1 MIGRVNTGGGGTG
14 AKLTVTAPAGCTVT
28 VSKDGKTKT
37 KVAGSDGIVVFK
49 GLASG
54 SWTVTITDGSQTAD
68 YKSFIGWGEICEVSG
83 EEARKGLELL
93 CRHCGFDSVGCS
105 EKVIEAT
112 CVEKITVREF
122 TAKERFKP
130 ASL

>member
-1 MIGRVNTGGGGTG
+1 MCVEADVCR
-14 AKLTVTAPAGCTVT
+14 AF
-28 VSKDGKTKT
+28 
-37 KVAGSDGIVVFK
+37 VVK
-49 GLASG
+49 A
-54 SWTVTITDGSQTAD
+54 DGSQTAD

-130 ASL
+130 SSL